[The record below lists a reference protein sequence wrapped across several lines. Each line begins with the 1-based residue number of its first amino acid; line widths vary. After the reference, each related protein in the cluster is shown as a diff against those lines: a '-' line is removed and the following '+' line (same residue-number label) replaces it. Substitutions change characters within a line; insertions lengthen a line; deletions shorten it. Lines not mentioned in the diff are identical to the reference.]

1 MKPIDKI
8 KRDGAPAAGK
18 NNGAKLAGIV
28 GLMLV
33 CWLAGTGTAM
43 AQERMQL
50 KLGLNS
56 GMPVGS
62 FKDYMGK
69 NSFRGFHGEISYP
82 VSSRLH
88 VGLGVAHNDYY
99 EKVPRAIYETKGGTI
114 SAVVSKSIQTTPL
127 MAKASYDLTGE
138 GWIRPY
144 AGLGAGVNLISF
156 NEYLGE
162 FGDQQTAFKFA
173 LGADAGVNIP
183 FNKTYRTS
191 GINLGA
197 NFNYMPYNRSGL
209 DNLNNWGVHLGVYF
223 PLR

>member
-1 MKPIDKI
+1 MKTIDQN
-8 KRDGAPAAGK
+8 KRRSISVGRAKKGL
-18 NNGAKLAGIV
+18 KLAGI
-28 GLMLV
+28 GALIMLF
-33 CWLAGTGTAM
+33 WLAGTGNVL

-56 GMPVGS
+56 GMPVGV

-69 NSFRGFHGEISYP
+69 NSFRGFQGEVSYP
-82 VSSRLH
+82 VTPRLH
-88 VGLGVAHNDYY
+88 VGLGIGYNDYY
-99 EKVPRAIYETKGGTI
+99 EKVARQVYKAAGGDI
-114 SAVVSKSIQTTPL
+114 SAVISKSIQTTPIL
-127 MAKASYDLTGE
+127 AKASYELTSE

-162 FGDQQTAFKFA
+162 FGDQQTAFKLA
-173 LGADAGVNIP
+173 VSADAGINIP

-209 DNLNNWGVHLGVYF
+209 DNLNNWGIHLGVYF